1 MSYSARSSDPLQ
13 ELFANL
19 HNIVPIAL
27 ALAAWA
33 AATWSK
39 LKKKPSTAAAPEAD
53 DTERTR
59 RIQEDVRRK
68 IAERR
73 SRYTEEE
80 DEPAAAPPVTTA
92 RSAMG
97 EGWRGLL
104 ERERASRRGP
114 QTLDPFGGPN
124 RRAPKIAPVPI
135 PPPVRSAS
143 ADDSAAR
150 ERQRW
155 LAAAQ
160 ASDLKADGPRFAADA
175 AVAPLVAPPPVVSPW
190 LEELREP
197 GSVRRAIV
205 LREILGPPVGLR

>member
-1 MSYSARSSDPLQ
+1 MSYSARDSDPLQ
-13 ELFANL
+13 MLFANL
-19 HNIVPIAL
+19 HNVLPIAL

-39 LKKKPSTAAAPEAD
+39 LKKKSSTAAAPAGD
-53 DTERTR
+53 DAERTR

-80 DEPAAAPPVTTA
+80 DEPAVPPPVTAA
-92 RSAMG
+92 RPAMG

-104 ERERASRRGP
+104 ERERGP
-114 QTLDPFGGPN
+114 RQLDPFGGPS
-124 RRAPKIAPVPI
+124 RRAVKAAPVSIP

-143 ADDSAAR
+143 LDDSAAR

-155 LAAAQ
+155 LAAAE
-160 ASDLKADGPRFAADA
+160 ARDLKADGPQFAADA
-175 AVAPLVAPPPVVSPW
+175 ALAPLAAPAPVVSPW

-205 LREILGPPVGLR
+205 LREILGAPVGLR

>member
-1 MSYSARSSDPLQ
+1 MSYSARSDPFQ

-19 HNIVPIAL
+19 HNILPIGL

-39 LKKKPSTAAAPEAD
+39 LKKKSSTAAAPAAD
-53 DTERTR
+53 DAERTR

-73 SRYTEEE
+73 SRYTEE
-80 DEPAAAPPVTTA
+80 DNEPAVPPPVAAA
-92 RSAMG
+92 RPAMG

-104 ERERASRRGP
+104 ERERGP
-114 QTLDPFGGPN
+114 QPLDPFGGPN
-124 RRAPKIAPVPI
+124 RRAVKAAPAPI
-135 PPPVRSAS
+135 PVQVRTAS
-143 ADDSAAR
+143 PNDSEIL

-160 ASDLKADGPRFAADA
+160 TRDLKADGPRFAADA
-175 AVAPLVAPPPVVSPW
+175 AAAPLVAPAPVVSPW
-190 LEELREP
+190 LQELREP
-197 GSVRRAIV
+197 GSVRRALV
-205 LREILGPPVGLR
+205 LREILGAPVGLR

>member
-1 MSYSARSSDPLQ
+1 MSYSARSDPLQ

-19 HNIVPIAL
+19 HNLLPIGL

-39 LKKKPSTAAAPEAD
+39 LKKKSSTAAAPEGEEA
-53 DTERTR
+53 ERTR

-73 SRYTEEE
+73 SRYAQEEE
-80 DEPAAAPPVTTA
+80 EPAAPPPVAPA

-104 ERERASRRGP
+104 ERERGP
-114 QTLDPFGGPN
+114 RPLDPFGGPN
-124 RRAPKIAPVPI
+124 RRAVKAAPAPVPL
-135 PPPVRSAS
+135 PARAAS
-143 ADDSAAR
+143 PDDSEIR

-160 ASDLKADGPRFAADA
+160 TRDLKADGPRFAADA
-175 AVAPLVAPPPVVSPW
+175 AAAPLAAPAPVVSPW
-190 LEELREP
+190 LEALREP

-205 LREILGPPVGLR
+205 LREILGAPVGLR